1 MERLK
6 AWLEE
11 RGIVIVRPRIGTGG
25 LITLRLRPLIG
36 SEFEVD
42 FYPNDLEADP
52 DNAIAT
58 IQNYLATRSIKLG

>member
-11 RGIVIVRPRIGTGG
+11 RGIAIVRPRIGTGG
-25 LITLRLRPLIG
+25 LITLRLRPMIG

-42 FYPNDLEADP
+42 FYPADLEADP

-58 IQNYLATRSIKLG
+58 IEHYLATRQIKLT